1 MKACVYLLLAPIQD
15 QHNYGGSRT
24 LKKKK
29 KVKMRKKR
37 GGMDCK
43 ILCSQTYITATAIF
57 CFSFDAYLEIS
68 CTG

>member
-1 MKACVYLLLAPIQD
+1 MCLSFAGANPRSAQLWRQSHI
-15 QHNYGGSRT
+15 
-24 LKKKK
+24 KKKN
-29 KVKMRKKR
+29 VKMRKKR

-43 ILCSQTYITATAIF
+43 ILCSQTYITATTIF